1 MYSTY
6 LHYLSLAQQAMQYAY
21 APYSNFHVGACLVCQ
36 DGSVYTGCNI
46 ENASYGA
53 TVCAERTALFKAVS
67 EGKRHFTLLAI
78 TSDSQSYTFPCGL
91 CRQALSEF
99 APDLKI
105 LCACRQIEKF
115 EIHSLS
121 ELLPHSFSKEGMNL

>member
-1 MYSTY
+1 MHSTY

-105 LCACRQIEKF
+105 LCACRQIESLKF
-115 EIHSLS
+115 IRFQ
-121 ELLPHSFSKEGMNL
+121 SFCLTAFQKRG